1 MRIRAVEFL
10 AQVYQLFFKEIH
22 QEVAEADIYNSLLF
36 FFDHYP
42 FHNVLH
48 LKVNEIFILALD
60 KNNEAVINHFL
71 YQTSLIKK
79 IMDSSREGSGIH
91 TFHSTG
97 QTVNK
102 GFMAFT
108 RKLANKL
115 DELSRKNAELQNF
128 LDSIPEWEEFFKNV
142 I

>member
-1 MRIRAVEFL
+1 MD
-10 AQVYQLFFKEIH
+10 IH
-22 QEVAEADIYNSLLF
+22 PVVAEADLYNSLLF

-42 FHNVLH
+42 FHNILH
-48 LKVNEIFILALD
+48 LKINEIFTLALD
-60 KNNEAVINHFL
+60 KNNDGVINHFL

-79 IMDSSREGSGIH
+79 IMDGSRDETGIH

-115 DELSRKNAELQNF
+115 NELSRKNTEL
-128 LDSIPEWEEFFKNV
+128 
-142 I
+142 